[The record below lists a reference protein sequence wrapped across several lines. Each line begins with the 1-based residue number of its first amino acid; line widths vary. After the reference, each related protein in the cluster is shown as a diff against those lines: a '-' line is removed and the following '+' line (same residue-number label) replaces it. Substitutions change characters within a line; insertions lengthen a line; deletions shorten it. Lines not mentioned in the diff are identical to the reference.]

1 MKHPHQSGRAMH
13 ACPIGSPIGSING
26 SIAEPAQQ
34 SMLACPV
41 RHRRDGRAVGRVLLI
56 AALVHACPITVMAT
70 QQATPPGGGAD
81 AKPAEVAAAANAGLG
96 GYRLPL
102 LREGSA
108 ISRITGDLTQDPDEK
123 LWLFRPTEPETG
135 GLRREFAL
143 LPSPVLEDMLR
154 TVRASGATVQ
164 FEMTGRVFI
173 YRGRNFLLPD
183 FAPSIMR
190 FDAKPDE
197 TPKPID
203 GAATATTTAPNGE
216 DKFVAPKDGGVGAR
230 EDAVVDEIERR
241 LEERVGRA
249 PQSRTGD
256 ARSGGT
262 ADGART
268 GASTRDAGEAPIAN
282 GTRITQRLGRLSRD
296 PQAGSWRFVPEQAT
310 GSGDPSIEILPCM
323 LLERMENAAREN
335 DAAPAIVLSGT
346 VYAFEG
352 RSYLL
357 PSSFRRAREGRGIG
371 R

>member
-1 MKHPHQSGRAMH
+1 MTHSPTHSPRSSLTVLAAVL
-13 ACPIGSPIGSING
+13 ACPICPITAIT
-26 SIAEPAQQ
+26 
-34 SMLACPV
+34 ACLITQPV
-41 RHRRDGRAVGRVLLI
+41 L
-56 AALVHACPITVMAT
+56 ACPITHPVT
-70 QQATPPGGGAD
+70 QVQGTGTAGGGRGDDAKSTDAKSTDVKSADVKSAD
-81 AKPAEVAAAANAGLG
+81 APAAGKAAQPGATLG

-108 ISRITGDLTQDPDEK
+108 IGRVTGDLTQDPDEK
-123 LWLFRPTEPETG
+123 LWLFRPTEPEAG

-190 FDAKPDE
+190 FDARPGE
-197 TPKPID
+197 TPKAIEGTTKPV
-203 GAATATTTAPNGE
+203 TVTTAPNGE
-216 DKFVAPKDGGVGAR
+216 DRFVAPAAGSTAKD
-230 EDAVVDEIERR
+230 DAVVDEIERR
-241 LEERVGRA
+241 LKERVGRA
-249 PQSRTGD
+249 PQARTGES
-256 ARSGGT
+256 RSGGAGGSARGA
-262 ADGART
+262 AD
-268 GASTRDAGEAPIAN
+268 APIAN

-296 PQAGSWRFVPEQAT
+296 PQAGSWRFVPEQST
-310 GSGDPSIEILPCM
+310 GSGDPSIEILPCLM
-323 LLERMENAAREN
+323 LERLENTARES
-335 DAAPAIVLSGT
+335 DAAPAILLSGT

-371 R
+371 G